1 MMDDRTLDA
10 LTLLSFVISILNY
23 EENLTQSDKQDLLDG
38 INNVTS
44 DAIVR
49 IREHLNYQDKK
60 LNEIME
66 VIKNESNKKAQ

>member
-23 EENLTQSDKQDLLDG
+23 QENLTQSDKQDLLDN
-38 INNVTS
+38 INAVTS

>member
-1 MMDDRTLDA
+1 MDDRTLDA

-23 EENLTQSDKQDLLDG
+23 QENLTQSDKQDLLDN
-38 INNVTS
+38 INAVTS

>member
-1 MMDDRTLDA
+1 MDNRTLDA

-23 EENLTQSDKQDLLDG
+23 EENLTQSDKQDLLDN
-38 INNVTS
+38 INAVTS